1 MQKKSEN
8 RADHKQLDPT
18 TGKRLKDSLVML
30 NVSTVE
36 RNMNAVLI
44 SYLETRRADCK
55 ITQLIP

>member
-8 RADHKQLDPT
+8 RTDHKQLDQT

-30 NVSTVE
+30 NVSSIE
-36 RNMNAVLI
+36 RNVNAVLI
-44 SYLETRRADCK
+44 SYLKTRRADCK

>member
-1 MQKKSEN
+1 MQKKGEN
-8 RADHKQLDPT
+8 RADQKQLDST
-18 TGKRLKDSLVML
+18 TGKRLKDSLVLL
-30 NVSTVE
+30 NVSTIE

>member
-8 RADHKQLDPT
+8 RAYHKQLDPT
-18 TGKRLKDSLVML
+18 TGKCLKDSLVLL
-30 NVSTVE
+30 NVSTIE

-44 SYLETRRADCK
+44 SYLETRPADCK